1 MIQCNQSIRPIGW
14 MIEDSGAGNME
25 TLKKLLLFTVATVA
39 AIALILWTWSSF
51 GFRGPVSAFL
61 VNWLTMSWMAVI
73 GQVVH
78 LSFAPGYYRTRP
90 FERTGQVY
98 ERLGIR
104 LFKNLVRRGPLA
116 IFSPTLQF
124 PKEKTVSKLQG
135 LLGEMQKAETGHAL
149 VFVLVLL
156 FVGYGLLK
164 GWLDA
169 VAWMLLFNILINGYP
184 IMLQRYNRI
193 KLQELIYPQD
203 RCSVTL

>member
-1 MIQCNQSIRPIGW
+1 
-14 MIEDSGAGNME
+14 ME

-39 AIALILWTWSSF
+39 AISLVLWTGSSF
-51 GFRGPVSAFL
+51 GFRSPVSAFL
-61 VNWLTMSWMAVI
+61 VNWLAISWMAVI

-78 LSFAPGYYRTRP
+78 LSFAPGYYRVKP

-104 LFKNLVRRGPLA
+104 LFKKLVRRGPLS
-116 IFSPTLQF
+116 IFSPTLRF
-124 PKEKTVSKLQG
+124 PKEKTVSALQG
-135 LLGEMQKAETGHAL
+135 LLNEMRKTETGHAL
-149 VFVLVLL
+149 IFVLVLF
-156 FVGYGLLK
+156 FVGYMLLE

-193 KLQELIYPQD
+193 KLQELIQQQD
-203 RCSVTL
+203 SGGVTPCSVTP